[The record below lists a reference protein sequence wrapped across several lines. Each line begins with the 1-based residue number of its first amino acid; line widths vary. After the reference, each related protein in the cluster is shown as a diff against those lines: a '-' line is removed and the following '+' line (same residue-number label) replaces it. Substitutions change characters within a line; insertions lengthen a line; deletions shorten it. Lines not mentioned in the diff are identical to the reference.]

1 MPFPRSLLS
10 ECSNNINIIKRLE
23 YLSLGVTY
31 HQVIQPHIVDLVV
44 VEKEKSICAEKIETK
59 H

>member
-1 MPFPRSLLS
+1 MPFPRSLSS

-23 YLSLGVTY
+23 YLPLGVKY
-31 HQVIQPHIVDLVV
+31 HQIIQPHIVDLVV
-44 VEKEKSICAEKIETK
+44 VEKEKSICARKIETK

>member
-1 MPFPRSLLS
+1 MPLLRSLSS

-23 YLSLGVTY
+23 YFPLGVTH

-44 VEKEKSICAEKIETK
+44 LEKEKSIRAEKIETK

>member
-1 MPFPRSLLS
+1 MPFPRPLSS
-10 ECSNNINIIKRLE
+10 ECSNNTNIIKRLE
-23 YLSLGVTY
+23 YLPLGEKY

-44 VEKEKSICAEKIETK
+44 VENEKSICAEKIETK